1 MHKEM
6 IKPKIGDLNYER
18 WVKSD
23 FAFEP
28 HILDLIRVI
37 TETNSNSKSSS
48 TTVHPI
54 SDYFHLKMSSSGNR
68 REMSV
73 LNAAA
78 AVRDYHVE
86 PRLEYRTIAGVQGPL
101 VILEN
106 VKAPR
111 YAEIVNVTLGDGEQ
125 RVGQVLEVAGNKA
138 IVQIFEG
145 TSGIDNTKTRC
156 KFMGDVLKMPISEE
170 MLGRSKIICSVHLR
184 QFFLTPRQHFLCNFT
199 AFNGSGKQI
208 DGAPAVLAEDYLDI
222 MGMPINPASRDYPK
236 AMIQTGIS
244 AIDVMNSV
252 ARGQK
257 IPLFSAAGLPHNE
270 VAAQIVRQSSLVT
283 LKDTLDGHPDN
294 FAVVFGAMGV
304 NMETARFFRN
314 DFEESGAMQRTALFL
329 NLANDPTIERI
340 ITPRLVSIKVYV

>member
-1 MHKEM
+1 M
-6 IKPKIGDLNYER
+6 
-18 WVKSD
+18 
-23 FAFEP
+23 F
-28 HILDLIRVI
+28 LIPF
-37 TETNSNSKSSS
+37 SS
-48 TTVHPI
+48 
-54 SDYFHLKMSSSGNR
+54 
-68 REMSV
+68 
-73 LNAAA
+73 
-78 AVRDYHVE
+78 
-86 PRLEYRTIAGVQGPL
+86 
-101 VILEN
+101 
-106 VKAPR
+106 
-111 YAEIVNVTLGDGEQ
+111 
-125 RVGQVLEVAGNKA
+125 
-138 IVQIFEG
+138 
-145 TSGIDNTKTRC
+145 
-156 KFMGDVLKMPISEE
+156 
-170 MLGRSKIICSVHLR
+170 
-184 QFFLTPRQHFLCNFT
+184 LCNPT
-199 AFNGSGKQI
+199 SPCAAFNGSGKQI

-314 DFEESGAMQRTALFL
+314 DFEESGAMQRTCLFL

-340 ITPRLVSIKVYV
+340 ITPRLVSIDFFCFDFCFAMYCLRNNENCQISDVGTCSSLVFLTLYLLFTHSAQSH